1 MWSTIFI
8 IKNILSFDEI
18 HIGWMIWKKHQ
29 FLVYFMSKYQLFLHL
44 AFTAPLSF
52 IITINVANTNIFN
65 QNISSIDENE
75 CRDSIRWW
83 KFGCQTLI
91 IFWHFKL
98 KAKKNNHREMQIKK
112 HRILIHV
119 IQFLTLWQEWR
130 LKKYHLAFR
139 CILNISSVIQRIT
152 YSMELFILPH
162 TIQIQFPWIE

>member
-8 IKNILSFDEI
+8 IKNILSSDEI
-18 HIGWMIWKKHQ
+18 HIGWMIWKKTSISCI
-29 FLVYFMSKYQLFLHL
+29 FYVKISNL

-65 QNISSIDENE
+65 QNISSIDKNE
-75 CRDSIRWW
+75 CRASIRWW

-98 KAKKNNHREMQIKK
+98 KAKKKQSWGNADKK
-112 HRILIHV
+112 AQDTDSLDSIFDIMTRV
-119 IQFLTLWQEWR
+119 
-130 LKKYHLAFR
+130 KKYHLAFR
-139 CILNISSVIQRIT
+139 CILNISNVIQRIT